1 MQRISITLIAT
12 VALLWG
18 CGENPSNSVQIT
30 APAAAQNLIADKFS
44 DGEVILGWTPSVGPD
59 LLGYNIYRAQDNDS
73 HYAKV
78 AFVEGPHFRDTN
90 LQYEQAYY
98 YRVVALNTAGLE
110 SDPVRISGRP
120 LNTLWPSQPRR
131 VRVEA
136 RNLSK
141 LGFRPE
147 IELSWIANS
156 EADLAAYR
164 VYGSTQM
171 NFTPDLSTLITE
183 VQQPWLL
190 LDAVEIGTSYYYK
203 ITAVDQGQLES
214 EAASAEVELMP
225 ALLLEQPV
233 SGIYANTK
241 PTFVWQGIASVPNGA
256 NVRYTVSLTEGPAS
270 RELWVNETDGTQ
282 TRLQYSGPKLKEG
295 TYWWKVLVEVTDKD
309 DQAISL
315 ALSSLE
321 HFRIR

>member
-1 MQRISITLIAT
+1 
-12 VALLWG
+12 
-18 CGENPSNSVQIT
+18 
-30 APAAAQNLIADKFS
+30 
-44 DGEVILGWTPSVGPD
+44 
-59 LLGYNIYRAQDNDS
+59 
-73 HYAKV
+73 
-78 AFVEGPHFRDTN
+78 
-90 LQYEQAYY
+90 
-98 YRVVALNTAGLE
+98 
-110 SDPVRISGRP
+110 
-120 LNTLWPSQPRR
+120 
-131 VRVEA
+131 
-136 RNLSK
+136 
-141 LGFRPE
+141 
-147 IELSWIANS
+147 
-156 EADLAAYR
+156 
-164 VYGSTQM
+164 M

-190 LDAVEIGTSYYYK
+190 LDDVEIGTSYYYK

-214 EAASAEVELMP
+214 QAASAEVELMP

-256 NVRYTVSLTEGPAS
+256 NVRYTISLAEGPAS

-295 TYWWKVLVEVTDKD
+295 TYWWKVLVKVTDKD

-321 HFRIR
+321 HFRVR